1 MRTNPLLLRVAC
13 GLGLFFC
20 SVASLSAEQ
29 FGLFTYEVVEGS
41 VTITDY
47 PNNGVGEV
55 GIPAEIEGRPVSSIG
70 AAAFRSCDGLTDI
83 TIPPGVTSIGD
94 NAFRRCTGLMT
105 ALFLGDAPEFEDDA
119 FSSVDPEFT
128 FYYLNG
134 RSGFSSQSWR
144 GHPTIRIDE
153 ALQISAVFSIS
164 FTPDGLRLMLPPIGR
179 LGPLVLPLVNFD
191 RDIGV
196 EYSPDLSPGSWI
208 ELGNFFPVRASG
220 CSPIPTRCAWPG
232 PLATTERSCGRSCRD
247 SRRRAPSAVAG
258 AACTPPS
265 RLLSLQETRLV
276 KGIS

>member
-1 MRTNPLLLRVAC
+1 
-13 GLGLFFC
+13 
-20 SVASLSAEQ
+20 
-29 FGLFTYEVVEGS
+29 
-41 VTITDY
+41 
-47 PNNGVGEV
+47 
-55 GIPAEIEGRPVSSIG
+55 
-70 AAAFRSCDGLTDI
+70 
-83 TIPPGVTSIGD
+83 VTSIGD

-128 FYYLNG
+128 FNYLNG

-208 ELGNFFPVRASG
+208 ELGNFFPVEGMWVFTDPDSVRLARPSGYYRAFLR
-220 CSPIPTRCAWPG
+220 PIVP
-232 PLATTERSCGRSCRD
+232 
-247 SRRRAPSAVAG
+247 
-258 AACTPPS
+258 
-265 RLLSLQETRLV
+265 
-276 KGIS
+276 